1 MTSRLALLGGTP
13 IRTAPFRT
21 WPVIDERDE
30 KLLLDAL
37 HSGTWSRWDGAYT
50 RRFEEE
56 FSRYT
61 GAGYTLAVS
70 SGTGALEVAMR
81 AIGLRAGDEVIAPA
95 YCFTAPIAAILSVGA
110 IPVLV
115 DVSPDSFCLDP
126 AATEEA
132 INDRTRAILLLHL
145 GGVPCDTDRFSVLA
159 SQHNLL
165 IIEDAALALGTT
177 VKDRQ
182 VGTLADAGIF
192 SFQAEKNLACG
203 EGGAVVT
210 NDTGTWQRAAE
221 VHEYWKGHLVP
232 HTGWSTRA
240 LSYRISELLSALLI
254 SQLARVEEQSE
265 KRAHHGA
272 LLDTRLRA
280 IPGLRPITGP
290 TDLVR
295 NTRSLYM
302 LDYDA
307 AVFGG
312 VPKERI
318 IKALNAEGIPAVGGY
333 PRPIY
338 ENPIFSRDDSGYSQ
352 LPMDPSRLT
361 PEPCPVTESLCRER
375 AIWLRQQLLLCDEW
389 EVGQIADAFE
399 KVYEHRAQ
407 LA

>member
-1 MTSRLALLGGTP
+1 MTSHLALLGGTP
-13 IRTAPFRT
+13 IRTAPFHT
-21 WPVIDERDE
+21 WPVFDERDE

-37 HSGTWSRWDGAYT
+37 RGGTWSRWDGVYT
-50 RRFEEE
+50 RRFEDA

-61 GAGYTLAVS
+61 GARHTLAVS
-70 SGTGALEVAMR
+70 SGSGALEVAMR
-81 AIGLRAGDEVIAPA
+81 ALGLRAGDEVIAPA
-95 YCFTAPIAAILSVGA
+95 YCFTAPIAAILSIGA

-126 AATEEA
+126 TATEKA

-145 GGVPCDTDRFSVLA
+145 GGVPCDMDRFSVLA
-159 SQHNLL
+159 SQHDLL
-165 IIEDAALALGTT
+165 IVEDAALALGTT
-177 VKDRQ
+177 VNDRQ
-182 VGTLADAGIF
+182 VGTLADVGIF

-240 LSYRISELLSALLI
+240 LSYRISELHSALLI
-254 SQLARVEEQSE
+254 SQLERVEEQSE
-265 KRAHHGA
+265 KRANHGA
-272 LLDTRLRA
+272 LLDTRVRA
-280 IPGLRPITGP
+280 IPGLRPVTGP
-290 TDLVR
+290 TSYAR
-295 NTRSLYM
+295 NTRSLYL

-307 AVFGG
+307 AAFGG

-318 IKALNAEGIPAVGGY
+318 IRALNAEGIPAVAGY

-338 ENPIFSRDDSGYSQ
+338 ENPIFSSDDSGYPQ
-352 LPMDPSRLT
+352 LPIPLSRLA
-361 PEPCPVTESLCRER
+361 PQPCPVTEALCCER
-375 AIWLRQQLLLCDEW
+375 AIWLRQQILLCDEW

-399 KVYEHRAQ
+399 KVYEHRIQ